1 MRTVRWL
8 VAAGLLASA
17 TGCIEVNGL
26 PNTSMG
32 GYPSSGYNTG
42 YYGQPSYGS
51 GGGLLNS
58 LFSQPSYYPQQQPNY
73 YPQSSYYPT
82 AAYQPAPQYIPVP
95 VASPPQTAP
104 AYGRPQ
110 WVKRDRNNNGV
121 PDWKERDR
129 NNNGVVDWKERD
141 RNGNGVPDWQE
152 RRARRA
158 G

>member
-1 MRTVRWL
+1 MRTARWL

-32 GYPSSGYNTG
+32 GYPAGYGYPSSGYYGGSNYG
-42 YYGQPSYGS
+42 YGQPSYAS

-58 LFSQPSYYPQQQPNY
+58 LFSQPSYYSPAYQPAPQY
-73 YPQSSYYPT
+73 I
-82 AAYQPAPQYIPVP
+82 QPAPQYIPVP
-95 VASPPQTAP
+95 VASPPQIITQPRYVPVP
-104 AYGRPQ
+104 AAGNGRPS
-110 WVKRDRNNNGV
+110 WANHDRNNNGI

-129 NNNGVVDWKERD
+129 NGD
-141 RNGNGVPDWQE
+141 GIPDWQQ
-152 RRARRA
+152 RHHRS

>member
-17 TGCIEVNGL
+17 TGCIEVNGM
-26 PNTSMG
+26 PGTSMG

-42 YYGQPSYGS
+42 YGQPSYGS

-82 AAYQPAPQYIPVP
+82 AAYQPAPQYVPVP

-141 RNGNGVPDWQE
+141 RNGNGIPDFQE
-152 RRARRA
+152 RRGRRS

>member
-1 MRTVRWL
+1 MRTARWL

-32 GYPSSGYNTG
+32 GYPSSGYYGSNAG
-42 YYGQPSYGS
+42 YYGQPSL

-58 LFSQPSYYPQQQPNY
+58 LFSQPSYYPQQPNY
-73 YPQSSYYPT
+73 YPQPAYYPQ
-82 AAYQPAPQYIPVP
+82 AYQPAPQYVPVP
-95 VASPPQTAP
+95 VTSPQPQP
-104 AYGRPQ
+104 QYGRPQ
-110 WVKRDRNNNGV
+110 WARRDRNNNGV

-129 NNNGVVDWKERD
+129 NGD
-141 RNGNGVPDWQE
+141 GVPDYQQ
-152 RRARRA
+152 RRNRS

>member
-32 GYPSSGYNTG
+32 GYPNSGYNTG
-42 YYGQPSYGS
+42 YYGQPSLGS

-58 LFSQPSYYPQQQPNY
+58 LFSQPSYYPQQPNY

-95 VASPPQTAP
+95 VASPSQAAP

-129 NNNGVVDWKERD
+129 NGD
-141 RNGNGVPDWQE
+141 GIPDYQQ
-152 RRARRA
+152 RRHRS

>member
-42 YYGQPSYGS
+42 YGQPSYAS

-58 LFSQPSYYPQQQPNY
+58 LFSQPSYYPQANY
-73 YPQSSYYPT
+73 YPQPSYYPQ
-82 AAYQPAPQYIPVP
+82 AYQPAPQYIPVP
-95 VASPPQTAP
+95 VASPQPQPQYSQPQYA
-104 AYGRPQ
+104 RPQ
-110 WVKRDRNNNGV
+110 WARRDRNNNGV

-129 NNNGVVDWKERD
+129 NGD
-141 RNGNGVPDWQE
+141 GVPDWQQ
-152 RRARRA
+152 RRSRS